1 MAKTML
7 GSVAS
12 PDVLQNMTRVAPID
26 PSIDMGKAGG
36 QDSLKRLNDAVKEL
50 KAVASAPFLQRAMS
64 AMKREDHVAAAK
76 WALKGLE
83 IDEHS
88 GPGWYLLGIAR
99 ERAGDFQNS
108 VLAYEAAL
116 NFFPEH
122 AEIANDL
129 GRLAFRMGMPE
140 QAEALFLR
148 FIEYAPDRLDGFN
161 NLASVYRE
169 QGRPE
174 AAIEM
179 IRSVLMQHP
188 DTPMLWNTLA
198 STMMDVNDYG
208 NAVIFFEEALRL
220 DPKFG
225 KARYN
230 LGQAKHYMGDSQG
243 ALDDCNIAMK
253 QVITAEDRQMM
264 LLARSSYNL
273 CLGNIGVGWDEY
285 EARLSPQ
292 FAGVTHFYIDRPKW
306 KPGADLSGKN
316 LLVVG
321 EQGLG
326 DEVLFANVL
335 PDVLEKLGPD
345 GKLQLV
351 VEKRLIPL
359 FQASFPTAQVTSHV
373 TKSYIGQPLRIMA
386 EADHKAA
393 DMWTP
398 MGCLLREFRRS
409 LDAYPKHEGYLKP
422 DPARVAHWRKV
433 LEDAPPGPKVGLL
446 WKSAVTKG
454 RLRFF
459 SPFEQ
464 WASVMKTPGV
474 SFVNLQY
481 GDCAEDLARARQEFG
496 VEIWN
501 PPGIDL
507 KDDLADVAALCCAV
521 DLTVG
526 FSNATLNLAGGAGAP
541 IWLISAPGAWPR
553 LGTKRYPWYPQA
565 RVFVPE
571 SFGDWQPVMDE
582 VADALADWAKVR
594 A

>member
-1 MAKTML
+1 MAKTAL

-12 PDVLQNMTRVAPID
+12 TEALVNAAQATPVD
-26 PSIDMGKAGG
+26 PTLDMGKAGSK
-36 QDSLKRLNDAVKEL
+36 DALARLNTAVGEL
-50 KAVASAPFLQRAMS
+50 KAVASAPFLQRALN
-64 AMKREDHVAAAK
+64 AMKREDHVGAAK

-83 IDEHS
+83 VDEHS

-116 NFFPEH
+116 NFFPDH

-129 GRLAFRMGMPE
+129 GRLAFRMGMPD
-140 QAEALFLR
+140 QAEKLFRR
-148 FIEYAPDRLDGFN
+148 FIEFAPDRLDGYN
-161 NLASVYRE
+161 NLASVFRE

-174 AAIEM
+174 DAIAL
-179 IRSVLMQHP
+179 IRPVLMEHP
-188 DTPMLWNTLA
+188 ETPMLWNTLA
-198 STMMDVNDYG
+198 STMMDMNDYR
-208 NAVIFFEEALRL
+208 NACTFFEESLRL

-243 ALDDCNIAMK
+243 ALDDCNLALK
-253 QVITAEDRQMM
+253 RVISAEDRQMM
-264 LLARSSYNL
+264 VLARSSYHL
-273 CLGNIGVGWDEY
+273 CLGEIGTGWDDY

-292 FAGVTHFYIDRPKW
+292 FAGVTHFYTTRPRW
-306 KPGADLSGKN
+306 KPGDDLAGKN
-316 LLVVG
+316 LMVVG

-326 DEVLFANVL
+326 DEILFANLL
-335 PDVLEKLGPD
+335 PDVIEKLGPE

-351 VEKRLIPL
+351 IEKRLIPL
-359 FQASFPTAQVTSHV
+359 FESSFPGVQITAHA

-386 EADHKAA
+386 DADHKAA

-398 MGCLLREFRRS
+398 IASLLREFRRS
-409 LDAYPKHEGYLKP
+409 LETFPQHEGYLKP
-422 DPARVAHWRKV
+422 DPDRVAHWRKV

-464 WASVMKTPGV
+464 WASVLKTPGV
-474 SFVNLQY
+474 SFINLQY
-481 GDCAEDLARARQEFG
+481 GDCAEDLARAKEEFG

-501 PPGIDL
+501 PPGINL
-507 KDDLADVAALCCAV
+507 KDDLADVTALCCAL
-521 DLTVG
+521 DMTLG
-526 FSNATLNLAGGAGAP
+526 FSNATLNLAGAAGAP

-553 LGTKRYPWYPQA
+553 MGTKSYPWYPQA

-571 SFGDWQPVMDE
+571 GFGDWLPVMDE
-582 VADALADWAKVR
+582 VAGALAEWATE